1 VPTYGY
7 NNNQALLASQPQP
20 QWGQQAGAQAYDL
33 SYQTYSAA
41 DPGPFQQHHQ
51 GYDADADYGDEF
63 YEDEE
68 PRRGKRWLL
77 IAVALVGAIGVGG
90 ALAYTYKS
98 LIAPHTGRVPLVR
111 ADPNVKV
118 KPAERKLPAPA
129 PSARDSGD
137 QEETASSE
145 KVGPR
150 SVKTIPIAP
159 GGAQPAPVT
168 PSIPG
173 ITLYQPPSAQ
183 PEAEPQVPS
192 APVVPPPPAAQIPPR
207 ATLPPPV
214 ARAPATEPED
224 DEPLPAKRPPPV
236 QAPAVAAVR
245 PPPPPPAPRPPASS
259 GLGYVAVLS
268 SQKTSM
274 DALKVFADL
283 QQKYG
288 NILDDKAP
296 DVQEADL
303 SERGLGMMYRLVVG
317 PPGSKNA
324 ALGVCQQLKSAGY
337 QGCWVKEY

>member
-7 NNNQALLASQPQP
+7 NNNQALLASQ
-20 QWGQQAGAQAYDL
+20 QWGQQGGGQAYDL
-33 SYQTYSAA
+33 SYQAYPAA

-51 GYDADADYGDEF
+51 GYDADADYGEEF

-77 IAVALVGAIGVGG
+77 IVVALVGAIGVGG

-98 LIAPHTGRVPLVR
+98 LIAPHAGRVPLVR
-111 ADPNVKV
+111 AEPNVKV
-118 KPAERKLPAPA
+118 KPEPKKLPSRA
-129 PSARDSGD
+129 
-137 QEETASSE
+137 EETASAAHDSDASQE
-145 KVGPR
+145 AATENMGPR

-159 GGAQPAPVT
+159 GTAQPAPASVT

-173 ITLYQPPSAQ
+173 ITLYQPPGQPQ
-183 PEAEPQVPS
+183 PEAQPM
-192 APVVPPPPAAQIPPR
+192 APAPTPTVQPPPAVQPKVVLPPPAAR
-207 ATLPPPV
+207 AS
-214 ARAPATEPED
+214 APEQDD
-224 DEPLPAKRPPPV
+224 DEPLPSVKRPPA
-236 QAPAVAAVR
+236 QS
-245 PPPPPPAPRPPASS
+245 PPPAARPAPRPPSS

-268 SQKTSM
+268 SQKSSM

-288 NILDDKAP
+288 DILDDKAP

-303 SERGLGMMYRLVVG
+303 SDRGLGMMYRLVVG